1 MAFGFW
7 STAFIPYSKTEFNN
21 NQLITNKGTTVAV
34 YESEQEQLEEIKKW
48 WKENG
53 YSVLTGVALGLAIL
67 FGWRRWEAY
76 TNSQAENASAFYEQ
90 VLMNLE
96 QNQGDQAR
104 QVANGLLSEQS
115 NSPYASLAQLNLAAQ
130 DLKEGNLD
138 SSHARL
144 QWVMERNA
152 LPQMTHLA
160 RLRRVKLF
168 LSQGKIDEA
177 KKLMDSVAD
186 KGRFK
191 ASYTV
196 LQGDIAMA
204 QGQLEVARTAYTEA
218 LQSDTLAGGE
228 GLFSKD
234 EKNLVQMKL
243 DNLGAT
249 KETRIET
256 RLPVSLPPDA
266 LGTPSTAKQN
276 VLTVPAVPSSSA
288 ATVTPGTTPKDN
300 KPVSEEVSKS
310 VSPKATPAQES
321 AKTGAGDSTAVPPV
335 PTTTQSAPMPSIP
348 EPGSP
353 GPVPNPPAGP
363 PLPTPPP
370 PTNP

>member
-1 MAFGFW
+1 M
-7 STAFIPYSKTEFNN
+7 
-21 NQLITNKGTTVAV
+21 AV

-48 WKENG
+48 WQENG
-53 YSVLTGVALGLAIL
+53 SSVLTGVALGLAIL
-67 FGWRRWEAY
+67 FGWRGWEAY
-76 TNSQAENASAFYEQ
+76 TNRQAENASAFYEQ
-90 VLMNLE
+90 VLINLE
-96 QNQGDQAR
+96 QNKGDQAR
-104 QVANGLLSEQS
+104 QVANSLLSEQS

-138 SSHARL
+138 SSQARL

-152 LPQMTHLA
+152 LPQITHVA
-160 RLRRVKLF
+160 RLRKVKLF
-168 LSQGKIDEA
+168 LSQGKLDEA

-218 LQSDTLAGGE
+218 LQSDALAGGE
-228 GLFSKD
+228 GLFSRD

-249 KETRIET
+249 KEARIET
-256 RLPVSLPPDA
+256 RPPVFLPPDA
-266 LGTPSTAKQN
+266 LGTPSTPKQSA
-276 VLTVPAVPSSSA
+276 LTVPAAPPHAA
-288 ATVTPGTTPKDN
+288 ATVTPGATSPDN
-300 KPVSEEVSKS
+300 KPVSEKDNNPVSEETSKS
-310 VSPKATPAQES
+310 ASPKVTPSQEG
-321 AKTGAGDSTAVPPV
+321 AKTGAGDSATLKSV
-335 PTTTQSAPMPSIP
+335 PTTTPTVPVPMS
-348 EPGSP
+348 GSSESVPNSPP
-353 GPVPNPPAGP
+353 GP
-363 PLPTPPP
+363 PTPIPSS